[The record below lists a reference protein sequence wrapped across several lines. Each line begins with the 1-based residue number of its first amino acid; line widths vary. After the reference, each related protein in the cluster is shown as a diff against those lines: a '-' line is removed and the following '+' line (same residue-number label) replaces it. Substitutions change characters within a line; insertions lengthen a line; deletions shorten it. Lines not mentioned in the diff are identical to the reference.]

1 MSGRWWT
8 IKCWK
13 KERKKRT
20 SSASVSVAVAAVVEE
35 PSSVGRKHSKSTW
48 KTTIKAVAV
57 HCVACS
63 SFLAALM
70 AQTLRSV
77 NPRHRHRHC
86 HCAQPPISISSN
98 NNNKKEKSVTKHNR
112 FSLLFFFHFIL
123 YFHRSRVAVGAQP
136 PTAIRHAR
144 LNSPTE
150 FFDQNQAPEFY
161 FKK

>member
-77 NPRHRHRHC
+77 NPRQCHRHC

-112 FSLLFFFHFIL
+112 FSLLFFFSFHFI
-123 YFHRSRVAVGAQP
+123 FPSQSSRSWSTAPDRDSTRSAQLANWIFRP
-136 PTAIRHAR
+136 EPSAR
-144 LNSPTE
+144 FL
-150 FFDQNQAPEFY
+150 F
-161 FKK
+161 